1 MKSISKGLIFTYILL
16 AIAFIEGL
24 VVVYDLL
31 RPETDRFPLATAEI
45 AVAER
50 DIMVPPMLFEQ
61 HSAQKIAQELDESVA
76 EYMEQAAFLKILANE
91 SAQNKTSDEEIIDDE
106 DRDEQ
111 AANKPLA
118 GDKKYIAIVIDDLG
132 VSPQNTKDILSLKKP
147 LTASFLPYAPANK
160 QQVQQAK
167 DAGFEV
173 MLHVPMMPHQ
183 RASLAPVTLAPEMDK
198 DTVQKN
204 LREFMAYFDGM
215 GMKGAN
221 NHMGSEFTESLKSLG
236 YVMEVLKEN
245 GWYFLDS
252 KTTGKSA
259 GREAAAEF
267 GVPYISRDVFLDNEN
282 DYDYVMGQLRQAEK
296 IATKH
301 GAAVAIGHPHTQTYK
316 ALKDWLQTVEDRGFV
331 LVHLSDLVKK

>member
-1 MKSISKGLIFTYILL
+1 MKAISKGLIFTYILL

-31 RPETDRFPLATAEI
+31 RPETENFQLATAEI
-45 AVAER
+45 AVPER
-50 DIMVPPMLFEQ
+50 HIVVPPMLFEQ

-76 EYMEQAAFLKILANE
+76 EYMKQTAFLKKIVDE
-91 SAQNKTSDEEIIDDE
+91 SIKNRSAEEGIGEDDE
-106 DRDEQ
+106 RQEAD
-111 AANKPLA
+111 KPLPA
-118 GDKKYIAIVIDDLG
+118 GKKYIAVVIDDLG

-160 QQVQQAK
+160 KQVQEAK

-173 MLHVPMMPHQ
+173 MLHVPMMPHH
-183 RASLAPVTLAPEMDK
+183 RASLAPITLAPEMDK
-198 DTVQKN
+198 ATVQKN
-204 LREFMAYFDGM
+204 LRDFMAYFDGM
-215 GMKGAN
+215 GMIGAN
-221 NHMGSEFTESLKSLG
+221 NHMGSEFTESSKSLG

-259 GREAAAEF
+259 GRKAAAEY
-267 GVPYISRDVFLDNEN
+267 GVPYIGRDVFLDNEN
-282 DYDYVMGQLRQAEK
+282 DYDYIMGQLQQAEK
-296 IATKH
+296 IAAKH
-301 GAAVAIGHPHTQTYK
+301 GAAVAIGHPHAQTYR
-316 ALKDWLQTVEDRGFV
+316 ALKDWLETVEDRGFV